1 MFCLNSLCS
10 KAKQLRLVL
19 RRGIRPDFLEITFA
33 FRKIR
38 DLENDTTESNVL
50 ISSGPKLEMFMCPL
64 RMNSGLLQICT
75 VMKV

>member
-1 MFCLNSLCS
+1 MKNPSPQIRIL
-10 KAKQLRLVL
+10 KAFSVNDWSNDKQKVCITLL
-19 RRGIRPDFLEITFA
+19 LEK
-33 FRKIR
+33 KIKIQT
-38 DLENDTTESNVL
+38 DNQLPTSVL

>member
-1 MFCLNSLCS
+1 MESFTILKLS
-10 KAKQLRLVL
+10 RL
-19 RRGIRPDFLEITFA
+19 
-33 FRKIR
+33 RKIR